1 MTTEERLALRVA
13 LQIHQ
18 RLKLKELQ
26 VPEPRLDELW
36 RAMKSCQAWANKWSM
51 AKRRGWHLA
60 ATDIQRNLAYAL
72 DDCAVRLTMMSELFR
87 RPEPPTPT
95 IKDVQQEYLALR
107 FDFDDVTWDRRNQ
120 RLSVTTQP
128 IVLERVPLGRF
139 EIRLD
144 LRQLGDY
151 TPYRVI
157 ALDPNPAA
165 SNSRVTHPHVYDQQL
180 CEGEAK
186 HAIKRTLQ
194 ESRFTDFF
202 QLVSQT
208 LQTYNES
215 SPHVRL
221 SQWGG
226 ESCEECG
233 QYCSDDWRCP
243 SCDRTIC
250 DSCTANCIKC
260 LLSKCFDCMH
270 ACSLCDRMVC
280 SDCLQSCAKCR
291 RRCCPECFVT
301 TMCEKCHEQNHI
313 ANSRE
318 NDTEVAATG
327 PNATG
332 RDMLGAGAPI

>member
-13 LQIHQ
+13 LQIHD
-18 RLKLKELQ
+18 RLRSTQSEQ
-26 VPEPRLDELW
+26 VPKSRLDELW
-36 RAMKSCQAWANKWSM
+36 QAMDNCRAWANKWSM
-51 AKRRGWHLA
+51 AKRRGWHLSA
-60 ATDIQRNLAYAL
+60 ADIERNLAFAL
-72 DDCAVRLTMMSELFR
+72 DDCAARLAMMSELLR

-107 FDFDDVTWDRRNQ
+107 FDFDDVAWDRRNQ
-120 RLSVTTQP
+120 RLSVTTPP

-144 LRQLGDY
+144 LKQLGDY

-165 SNSRVTHPHVYDQQL
+165 SNSRVPHVYDQFL

-186 HAIKRTLQ
+186 YAIKRALQ

-208 LQTYNES
+208 LQNYNES

-233 QYCSDDWRCP
+233 QYFSDDWRCP
-243 SCDRTIC
+243 NCDRTIC
-250 DSCTANCIKC
+250 DSCTANCTKC
-260 LLSKCFDCMH
+260 LSNKCFDCMYR
-270 ACSLCDRMVC
+270 CSACDRTVC
-280 SDCLQSCAKCR
+280 SDCLQNCPKCTTQF
-291 RRCCPECFVT
+291 CPECLVNNL
-301 TMCEKCHEQNHI
+301 CEKCHEENHI

-327 PNATG
+327 SNATG
-332 RDMLGAGAPI
+332 RDMLRAGAPI